1 MALNIERMSP
11 NMDALPIFV
20 NNAGKLSWR
29 ASGFGEDYLGRFL
42 CNHVHGAHNEES
54 RYSGEY

>member
-20 NNAGKLSWR
+20 NNAGKL
-29 ASGFGEDYLGRFL
+29 L
-42 CNHVHGAHNEES
+42 
-54 RYSGEY
+54 